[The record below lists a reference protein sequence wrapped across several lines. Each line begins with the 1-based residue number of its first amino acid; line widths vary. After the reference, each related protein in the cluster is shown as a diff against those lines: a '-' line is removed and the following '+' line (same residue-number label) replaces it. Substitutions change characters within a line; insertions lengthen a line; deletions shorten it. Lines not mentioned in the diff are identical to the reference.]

1 MSAKDARAPIPI
13 ASNNVLFHD
22 PEMNE
27 EDVKFLETVQG
38 YRVMRNL
45 DMGWMIRRD
54 VFVYTPCATFD
65 HIEKM
70 IRVDWPAVFVGVD
83 YKGWPETLEP
93 KEEYD
98 DAKNEKLRAERQG
111 KRKIY
116 REVFGAYFATLTS
129 QELLVMKESY
139 QFPTVTAYC
148 TRISG

>member
-83 YKGWPETLEP
+83 YKGWPETLE
-93 KEEYD
+93 
-98 DAKNEKLRAERQG
+98 
-111 KRKIY
+111 
-116 REVFGAYFATLTS
+116 
-129 QELLVMKESY
+129 
-139 QFPTVTAYC
+139 
-148 TRISG
+148 